1 MNSQLKRHDAAL
13 IAAKK
18 ASSLL
23 RISAQQLMRMAER
36 SHFGLE
42 SRSMEILQE
51 LSLLKSEAD
60 GLQNEDLLLMAKKA
74 LYLWNRKAEE
84 E

>member
-1 MNSQLKRHDAAL
+1 
-13 IAAKK
+13 
-18 ASSLL
+18 
-23 RISAQQLMRMAER
+23 
-36 SHFGLE
+36 
-42 SRSMEILQE
+42 MEILQE